1 MMPKRARGPL
11 LASLCTWLAF
21 AGVAH
26 AADSHEFWP
35 ELNLFY
41 GLSERTRLH
50 VAAAYADGKESDVS
64 SFDGA
69 AYLDVSLKPIIR
81 RDFHTEDWQRGRY
94 VWTRIGYVRVFDV
107 TEESGRVEAED
118 RGVVSLFGKAP
129 LPAGVWLEAR
139 ARADL
144 RWIGDEYST
153 RYRLRAEAT
162 REFTVRER
170 AVVPYVNFEWF
181 YDTRYDG
188 WARTLLMAGAEV
200 TLNRHFRYE
209 VYVASQNDRL
219 PSDESLVAL
228 GLVAKWYY

>member
-1 MMPKRARGPL
+1 MPHHSRGRL
-11 LASLCTWLAF
+11 LAGLFTWLAF
-21 AGVAH
+21 AGGAH

-41 GLSERTRLH
+41 GLNERTRLH
-50 VAAAYADGKESDVS
+50 VAAAYADGKESGVS
-64 SFDGA
+64 SLDGA

-94 VWTRIGYVRVFDV
+94 LWTRIGYVRVFDV
-107 TEESGRVEAED
+107 TAESGRVEAED
-118 RGVVSLFGKAP
+118 RGVVSFFGKAP

-188 WARTLLMAGAEV
+188 WARTLYQAGAEFAV
-200 TLNRHFRYE
+200 SKHFRFE
-209 VYVASQNDRL
+209 LNLSQQTDTLPETSRL
-219 PSDESLVAL
+219 NAVSV
-228 GLVAKWYY
+228 VAKGYF